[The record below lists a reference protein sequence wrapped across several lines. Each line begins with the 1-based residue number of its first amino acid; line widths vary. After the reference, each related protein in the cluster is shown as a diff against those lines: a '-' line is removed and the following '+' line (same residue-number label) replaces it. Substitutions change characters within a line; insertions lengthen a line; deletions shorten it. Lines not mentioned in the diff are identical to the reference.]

1 MRAEIPRSGW
11 SASTA
16 VRMISE
22 VYGHVGLP
30 AKQRAMVQVE
40 QFMAA
45 QRKPSGVGTELGTI
59 EDEKILRVQ

>member
-1 MRAEIPRSGW
+1 
-11 SASTA
+11 
-16 VRMISE
+16 MISE